1 MLLIVS
7 AAKVQKN
14 NVPNGKKMDFVKWSL
29 FTIFA
34 VHNMRQR
41 KHILLPI
48 LFGAILLLAAIGAIF
63 IGAID
68 IPFKMVW
75 GSFLHRFHVSSDIIV
90 PAFYDTTI
98 WQLRLPRIVM
108 SLLAGASL
116 AVCGCVFQSIFRN
129 PICDPYILGISSG
142 ASLGAAVAII
152 LGWDISLF
160 GVTVP
165 ALLTALLTLVFIMGI
180 GRFSHHRS
188 TQTLLLTG
196 IALNFFISSI
206 ITLLIV
212 VNQQSMQKIYFWT
225 MGSLATVSWGEIGW
239 LIPVMIIAFIFLY
252 YHSKD
257 LDIMQMG
264 IESAKSIGV
273 NTQRTTYGVLIVSSL
288 LIGVVVS
295 FCGVIGFI
303 GLIVPNII
311 RLLFGSSNRHLF
323 TYSIFF
329 GAFFLLVADTLAR
342 TIAAP
347 SELPVGSITALAGAP
362 YFIYLLLKNR
372 PSTRAE

>member
-1 MLLIVS
+1 MGMEKNHPYLLFLPPVR
-7 AAKVQKN
+7 
-14 NVPNGKKMDFVKWSL
+14 KKMKQ
-29 FTIFA
+29 
-34 VHNMRQR
+34 H
-41 KHILLPI
+41 KHIYLPVI
-48 LFGAILLLAAIGAIF
+48 FGVLLLFCAIGAIF

-68 IPFKMVW
+68 IPFKLVW
-75 GSFLHRFHVSSDIIV
+75 GSFLHRLNISGGIIV
-90 PAFYDTTI
+90 PAYYDMAI

-142 ASLGAAVAII
+142 ASLGAAIAII

-160 GVTVP
+160 GITIP

-180 GRFSHHRS
+180 GRFSRHSS

-196 IALNFFISSI
+196 IALNFFISSV

-212 VNQQSMQKIYFWT
+212 VNQQSMNKIYFWT

-239 LIPVMIIAFIFLY
+239 LIPVVLLVLIVLY

-264 IESAKSIGV
+264 MESAHSIGV
-273 NTQRTTYGVLIVSSL
+273 NTQRTTLVVLVASSI

-303 GLIVPNII
+303 GLIVPNIVRI
-311 RLLFGSSNRHLF
+311 LFGGGNRRLF
-323 TYSIFF
+323 TYAILF
-329 GAFFLLVADTLAR
+329 GAFFLLIADTLAR

-362 YFIYLLLKNR
+362 YFIYLLIRNK
-372 PSTRAE
+372 PSPQR

>member
-1 MLLIVS
+1 MNRRRHLI
-7 AAKVQKN
+7 
-14 NVPNGKKMDFVKWSL
+14 WSL
-29 FTIFA
+29 
-34 VHNMRQR
+34 
-41 KHILLPI
+41 
-48 LFGAILLLAAIGAIF
+48 LFGVLLLTSAVLATFVGVIH
-63 IGAID
+63 
-68 IPFKMVW
+68 IPADVLW
-75 GSFLHRFHVSSDIIV
+75 HSFLHKFGLAGSAAV
-90 PAFYDTTI
+90 PEFYEITL

-116 AVCGCVFQSIFRN
+116 AICGCVFQSIFRN

-252 YHSKD
+252 YHAKD

-273 NTQRTTYGVLIVSSL
+273 NTQRTTYVVLIVSSL

-362 YFIYLLLKNR
+362 YFIYLLLKSR

>member
-1 MLLIVS
+1 
-7 AAKVQKN
+7 
-14 NVPNGKKMDFVKWSL
+14 
-29 FTIFA
+29 
-34 VHNMRQR
+34 MRES
-41 KHILLPI
+41 KHIYLPI
-48 LFGAILLLAAIGAIF
+48 IFGVILIISALGAIF

-75 GSFLHRFHVSSDIIV
+75 SSFLHRLNLANGTVV
-90 PAFYDTTI
+90 PTYFDMAI

-108 SLLAGASL
+108 SLLAGGSL

-142 ASLGAAVAII
+142 ASLGAAIAII

-160 GVTVP
+160 GVTLP

-180 GRFSHHRS
+180 GRFSRHSS

-196 IALNFFISSI
+196 IALNFFISSV

-212 VNQQSMQKIYFWT
+212 INQQSMNKIYFWT
-225 MGSLATVSWGEIGW
+225 MGSLATISWNEIGW
-239 LIPVMIIAFIFLY
+239 LIPVMILVLFVLY
-252 YHSKD
+252 YHAKD

-264 IESAKSIGV
+264 MESAQSIGV
-273 NTQRTTYGVLIVSSL
+273 NTQRATYVVLIASSI

-303 GLIVPNII
+303 GLIVPNIVRI
-311 RLLFGSSNRHLF
+311 LFGGSNRRLF
-323 TYSIFF
+323 TYAILF
-329 GAFFLLVADTLAR
+329 GAFFLLIADTLAR

-362 YFIYLLLKNR
+362 YFIYLLIRNK
-372 PSTRAE
+372 PSVKE

>member
-1 MLLIVS
+1 
-7 AAKVQKN
+7 
-14 NVPNGKKMDFVKWSL
+14 MDFVKWSL

-34 VHNMRQR
+34 VDNMRQR

-90 PAFYDTTI
+90 PAFYDTAI

-252 YHSKD
+252 YHAKD

-273 NTQRTTYGVLIVSSL
+273 NTQRTTYVVLIVSSL

-311 RLLFGSSNRHLF
+311 RLLFGSGNRHLF